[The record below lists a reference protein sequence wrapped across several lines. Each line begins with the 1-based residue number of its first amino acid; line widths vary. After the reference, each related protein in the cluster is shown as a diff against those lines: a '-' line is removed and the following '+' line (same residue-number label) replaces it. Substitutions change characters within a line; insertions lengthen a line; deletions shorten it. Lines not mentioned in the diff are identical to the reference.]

1 MATASSQLID
11 EHEVFALK
19 FKVYSDTER
28 RAVAAREITDSTIY
42 DMSVPR
48 DNGPM
53 SYYLGSTSASQIC
66 KTCANR
72 GGVGGLCN
80 GHPGLVSFPEGYPVY
95 HPLWA
100 ATWLVKF
107 LRMCCFFCSFPMHDT
122 SAVTATTAARAV
134 AQYLAAKRHAT
145 CPNCLAKCQPSYAR
159 VGRGVEASWPA
170 GAEFE
175 SEAEREFAT
184 RRFDSGRA
192 QQILGAIPLPFVRD
206 VLRLENTPEDMC
218 ILQSMLIGPTCI
230 RPSISK
236 RNSRGEDDLTRI
248 VCDIIKHCAVLKDVI
263 ASGKDTSAAW
273 SKLQMHVNIYH
284 DKDTNPSSRLQR
296 AVGPMKPKRSVMDR
310 LNGKSGRFRR
320 TIMGKRLNNCA
331 RCVITPDAECDVWV
345 LKIPLA
351 TAMALTVTDVV
362 NDRNKDVLAQC
373 VVKGMSSPG
382 GAHFVQFLDG
392 SRINLRRALTQEEA
406 PKVLARMVPGSVV
419 HRMLR
424 SGDIAL
430 FNRQP
435 TLHKMSIMAVEIHV
449 DDEFGKDTMRMNT
462 LLCHPYNADFDG
474 DEMNLHVPQSEAAKA
489 EARMLMHVQRNIMNG
504 ADNAPIIGCVQDTL
518 SGIHVLTQ
526 PPTTLSRSEF
536 MMIASRQR
544 YVRQSVLHVLAK
556 SKEQDPAAS
565 VTITTKTSTST
576 SSSNGNSRVPGRCVL
591 NCLFPPSFHY
601 NYDGVQ
607 IVDGTITPESAPW
620 TKSHAGRGAK
630 SIMQALCADYGE
642 SVAAEWLSDVGRT
655 VVMYVSLVFGLSV
668 SLSDAC
674 LDEQTKERTKLEIDQ
689 CLADAKAC
697 RLSDKA
703 GQLEAI
709 SAAMDAGAEA
719 VRRSSFMNPLSG
731 LGCMIRSGAK
741 GTALNARQIISCV
754 GQQVIGTGRPGVE
767 GGRALSNFPK
777 FTHLTDPRARGFVQ
791 NSYLSGLDPVEFY
804 WHASAGR
811 VGLADTAC
819 GTANT
824 GYQQRRL
831 QKCMEDTKSK
841 SDGTVRN
848 SKNHIVYFRYLDG
861 FLPDHLELWN
871 AKDLLLKAADERVE
885 ALRRPLAAIRQSQG
899 LIPDLSFYIPFNVER
914 YVWQFA
920 RKAALTF
927 KGRQQAHASATA
939 DSVFAHLDKI
949 KAAFESTC
957 TLEPQLYH
965 AAHVLVNQPLG
976 VLTPQVLKHIVE
988 ELALRITRCLV
999 VDSHPV
1005 GSLSAAAISKDST
1018 QKTLNSFH
1026 HTGDELQTG
1035 FERMKELCDQSS
1047 SAVCAVIAEPA
1058 NADLAKSRLAMERI
1072 AASLRPVSLGE
1083 VTSRFLVQAAQ
1094 EFGALFLN
1102 QEQKEVAGFVG
1113 VFYLN
1118 CEAVR
1123 AHQLTMLNILPH
1135 LKRQT
1140 TVRVSASSIR
1150 RVPEPYI
1157 AFHFDNHGASADAA
1171 DAYCKAAMNLVVH
1184 GFAEVKSAEV
1194 KRRLGLIQDS
1204 KRSEGVYD
1212 VHCVCTDLTPFFLSD
1227 ESVFNLATLRCNHV
1241 GLVESHYGIEAA
1253 HQALFCEMKQVLCS
1267 DGHVNNHHIHL
1278 LATII
1283 CRRGRMLAVTRH
1295 GMARGATDCMQR
1307 ASFEQP
1313 KAVFVQSA
1321 TFHEESRDLR
1331 NCPSTSTI
1339 IGSVV
1344 GIGTGTVFAFPGTGC
1359 TLPPRTAQSKRCVRL
1374 QRQPQ
1379 PQPQPQLAA
1388 CANTAQRNDDNDSDK
1403 TANSLLKP
1411 ALARHKNKDNDGD
1424 GNNNNDGDQL
1434 WDCQLTPDACF
1445 NLVKRLA
1452 AHINLQAAVT
1462 LQSPA
1467 LVQSSLSNASKQD
1480 INQETKQ
1487 ADNHLRKRRKPQSPV
1502 HEVTANDLVCLSTNF
1517 DVAAI
1522 PWQES
1527 DGEEDDDDDDQDL

>member
-1 MATASSQLID
+1 
-11 EHEVFALK
+11 
-19 FKVYSDTER
+19 
-28 RAVAAREITDSTIY
+28 
-42 DMSVPR
+42 
-48 DNGPM
+48 
-53 SYYLGSTSASQIC
+53 
-66 KTCANR
+66 
-72 GGVGGLCN
+72 
-80 GHPGLVSFPEGYPVY
+80 
-95 HPLWA
+95 
-100 ATWLVKF
+100 
-107 LRMCCFFCSFPMHDT
+107 
-122 SAVTATTAARAV
+122 
-134 AQYLAAKRHAT
+134 
-145 CPNCLAKCQPSYAR
+145 LAKCQPSYAR

-192 QQILGAIPLPFVRD
+192 QQILSAIPLTFVRD

-263 ASGKDTSAAW
+263 ASGKDTAAAW

-345 LKIPLA
+345 LKVPLA
-351 TAMALTVTDVV
+351 TAMALTVAEVV

-373 VVKGMSSPG
+373 VINGMSSPG

-392 SRINLRRALTQEEA
+392 SRINLRQALTQEEA
-406 PKVLARMVPGSVV
+406 PTVLAKMVPGSVV

-424 SGDIAL
+424 SGDIVL

-435 TLHKMSIMAVEIHV
+435 TLHKMSIMAVEVRV
-449 DDEFGKDTMRMNT
+449 DKQFGKDTMRMNT

-474 DEMNLHVPQSEAAKA
+474 DEMNMHVPQSDAAKA

-518 SGIHVLTQ
+518 TGIHILTQ
-526 PPTTLSRSEF
+526 PTTTLSLSEF
-536 MMIASRQR
+536 MLITSRQR
-544 YVRQSVLHVLAK
+544 YARQNLRDVLAK
-556 SKEQDPAAS
+556 SK
-565 VTITTKTSTST
+565 TTTTTTTATNNSKTCC
-576 SSSNGNSRVPGRCVL
+576 RVPGHCVL

-607 IVDGTITPESAPW
+607 IVDGTITCDSAPW
-620 TKSHAGRGAK
+620 TKSQAGRGAK

-655 VVMYVSLVFGLSV
+655 VVMYVSLVFGLSL

-674 LDEQTKERTKLEIDQ
+674 LDDAVKERTKLEIDL

-697 RLSDKA
+697 KPSDKA

-719 VRRSSFMNPLSG
+719 VRSSSFMNPLSG

-841 SDGTVRN
+841 SDGTIRN

-861 FLPDHLELWN
+861 FLPDHLEVWD
-871 AKDLLLKAADERVE
+871 AKDLLLPAADERLE
-885 ALRRPLAAIRQSQG
+885 ALRRPLATIRQRQG
-899 LIPDLSFYIPFNVER
+899 LIPDLSFYIPFNIER

-927 KGRQQAHASATA
+927 KGGQHQCQRTGATSVTP
-939 DSVFAHLDKI
+939 DNVFAYLQQI
-949 KAAFESTC
+949 KAAFESRC

-965 AAHVLVNQPLG
+965 AAHVLVNQPPE
-976 VLTPQVLKHIVE
+976 VLTPQVLKHIID

-999 VDSHPV
+999 VDGHPV

-1026 HTGDELQTG
+1026 HTGDELLTG

-1058 NADLAKSRLAMERI
+1058 VPGLAASRSAMERI
-1072 AASLRPVSLGE
+1072 AASLRPVLLSAVTTRFSVQTSLPLDLQQPLDNRQQVKDQQTKDQQTKDQGKDQQHAPPNCCC
-1083 VTSRFLVQAAQ
+1083 F
-1094 EFGALFLN
+1094 
-1102 QEQKEVAGFVG
+1102 G
-1113 VFYLN
+1113 VFYLDR
-1118 CEAVR
+1118 EVLR

-1140 TVRVSASSIR
+1140 TVRISASSLR
-1150 RVPEPYI
+1150 RSPEPYI
-1157 AFHFDNHGASADAA
+1157 AFHFDQNTSADAA
-1171 DAYCKAAMNLVVH
+1171 FLICKAATNLVVH
-1184 GFAEVKSAEV
+1184 GFAEVKTAEV
-1194 KRRLGLIQDS
+1194 KRRPLGPHQNN
-1204 KRSEGVYD
+1204 GGQQHYD
-1212 VHCVCTDLTPFFLSD
+1212 IHCVCTDLTPFFLSD
-1227 ESVFNLATLRCNHV
+1227 SSVFNLATLQCNHV
-1241 GLVESHYGIEAA
+1241 GLVELQYGIEAA

-1278 LATII
+1278 LSTII

-1359 TLPPRTAQSKRCVRL
+1359 TLPPRTQVKRSIQKQRPVPLPHHHHHHHHNHQLKPDEQLQAAQPVLSSASR
-1374 QRQPQ
+1374 P
-1379 PQPQPQLAA
+1379 
-1388 CANTAQRNDDNDSDK
+1388 NTAAAQTNTQEQPRQKSAKSAGSKVVENNNDNNDDNDNE
-1403 TANSLLKP
+1403 TA
-1411 ALARHKNKDNDGD
+1411 
-1424 GNNNNDGDQL
+1424 QL
-1434 WDCQLTPDACF
+1434 WDCQLTPDACI
-1445 NLVKRLA
+1445 NIVKKLVMQLHSKAVLPCSVSA
-1452 AHINLQAAVT
+1452 SSGASAHQNK
-1462 LQSPA
+1462 P
-1467 LVQSSLSNASKQD
+1467 
-1480 INQETKQ
+1480 
-1487 ADNHLRKRRKPQSPV
+1487 DNPQKRRKPLSPV
-1502 HEVTANDLVCLSTNF
+1502 HDVTANDLVCLSNNF
-1517 DVAAI
+1517 DVAAV
-1522 PWQES
+1522 PWRES
-1527 DGEEDDDDDDQDL
+1527 DDDDDEKEQEEEEEEEEDSTSL